1 MGGIYKIISKVL
13 QNRSKTVLE
22 KIISRSQNA
31 FIRERQI
38 LDSVLIANKCLDS
51 ELDQENLVCCINW
64 T

>member
-1 MGGIYKIISKVL
+1 VGGIYKIISKVL
-13 QNRSKTVLE
+13 QNRLKTVLE

-38 LDSVLIANKCLDS
+38 LDYVLIANKCLDS